1 MNQFSGIPQEARS
14 LLGSQF
20 FGVLSTISDKVAGY
34 PFGSVVPYSLNRNG
48 EPVILISDIAEHTKN
63 IVADARVSL
72 TVLEHGV
79 EDVQES
85 ARLTLLADAVK
96 IIANDT
102 SDRYYRRFPQSKDYH
117 KTHNFGFYCLAPVNI
132 RYIGGFGKIH
142 WLEPEQLILA
152 NPFNEAEESKIIEHM
167 NKDHQSALHHYVN
180 HFKEMT
186 VAEDQTVL
194 MTGIDAEGFD
204 LMLNGRPHRF
214 QFKKAISTVQ
224 EAREILVSMAKL

>member
-1 MNQFSGIPQEARS
+1 MNQFKGISQEARS
-14 LLGSQF
+14 LLGSQY
-20 FGVLSTISDKVAGY
+20 FGVLSTISNKVGGY

-72 TVLEHGV
+72 TVLEHGE

-85 ARLTLLADAVK
+85 ARLTLLADAAK

-117 KTHNFGFYCLAPVNI
+117 KTHNFSFYCLAPVI
-132 RYIGGFGKIH
+132 MRYIGGFGKIH

-167 NKDHQSALHHYVN
+167 NEDHQSAMHHYLS
-180 HFKEMT
+180 HFKEMA

-194 MTGIDAEGFD
+194 MTGIDAEGFE
-204 LMLNGRPHRF
+204 LMLKGRPYRF
-214 QFKKAISTVQ
+214 QFKQAISTVQ
-224 EAREILVSMAKL
+224 EAREILVSMAKA

>member
-1 MNQFSGIPQEARS
+1 MNQFTGIPQEARS
-14 LLGSQF
+14 LLASQY

-63 IVADARVSL
+63 IVADPRVSL

-79 EDVQES
+79 EDVQGS
-85 ARLTLLADAVK
+85 ARLTLLADAAK
-96 IIANDT
+96 IAANDT
-102 SDRYYRRFPQSKDYH
+102 GDRYYRRFPQSKDYH
-117 KTHNFGFYCLAPVNI
+117 RTHNFDFYCLASVTI

-142 WLEPEQLILA
+142 WLEPEQLFLA
-152 NPFNEAEESKIIEHM
+152 NPFNEAEEAGIIGHM
-167 NKDHQSALHHYVN
+167 NEDHQSAMRYYLS
-180 HFKEMT
+180 HFKEKR

-204 LMLNGRPHRF
+204 LMLQGRPYRF
-214 QFKKAISTVQ
+214 QFKEAISTVQ
-224 EAREILVSMAKL
+224 EAREILVSMAKA